1 MLGLGST
8 RKRNHTLPTT
18 FKPLSS
24 ISMDAVKILGSLL
37 SNNAMGSSTGG
48 NILGSLLGGS
58 NGSSPQAGNI
68 LGTLLG
74 GQKRGGSGGLGA
86 LGAILAAA
94 ASSRG
99 GGQGGGGMDI
109 LGSLLSGAG
118 GGGGAGDLLGSLLGG
133 GQPQQPQRG
142 GGLGGLL
149 GGLLGG
155 KQQPAPQPSGGGAG
169 GLLGSLLGAASGGGG
184 NPLTDLL
191 GAQASGGQTN
201 GSELLGALLG
211 GGQTQAPPQEAQ
223 DEAELLIQ
231 AMCYAAKADGQ
242 IDEAEREAILG
253 RLGDLDDD
261 EVAYLREHL
270 EGPVDLD
277 SFTSKVP
284 DDMDEQVY
292 AFSLMA
298 IRLDTQ
304 QEAQYFGRLANGLG
318 MDGDTCNRIHEQLG
332 QPEIFA

>member
-1 MLGLGST
+1 
-8 RKRNHTLPTT
+8 
-18 FKPLSS
+18 
-24 ISMDAVKILGSLL
+24 MDAVKILGSLL

-48 NILGSLLGGS
+48 SILDGLLGGS

-94 ASSRG
+94 AASQRG
-99 GGQGGGGMDI
+99 GSGGGGGGMDV
-109 LGSLLSGAG
+109 LGSLLAGAAG
-118 GGGGAGDLLGSLLGG
+118 GGSGGAGDILGSLLGG
-133 GQPQQPQRG
+133 GTAAPKKS

-155 KQQPAPQPSGGGAG
+155 SKSAPAPSSSGGAG
-169 GLLGSLLGAASGGGG
+169 GLLGGLLGAAAAGGGGG
-184 NPLTDLL
+184 NPLNDLL
-191 GAQASGGQTN
+191 GASTGSNN

-211 GGQTQAPPQEAQ
+211 GGTPQAPPQEAQ

-231 AMCYAAKADGQ
+231 GMCYAAKADGS
-242 IDEAEREAILG
+242 IDEGEKEAILG
-253 RLGDLDDD
+253 RLGDLDD
-261 EVAYLREHL
+261 EEIAYLQEHL
-270 EGPVDLD
+270 SGSVDVEG
-277 SFTSKVP
+277 FTSKVP

-298 IRLDTQ
+298 IRLDSQ
-304 QEAQYFGRLANGLG
+304 AEARYFGALANGLG
-318 MDGDTCNRIHEQLG
+318 MDGDTCNSIHAQLG